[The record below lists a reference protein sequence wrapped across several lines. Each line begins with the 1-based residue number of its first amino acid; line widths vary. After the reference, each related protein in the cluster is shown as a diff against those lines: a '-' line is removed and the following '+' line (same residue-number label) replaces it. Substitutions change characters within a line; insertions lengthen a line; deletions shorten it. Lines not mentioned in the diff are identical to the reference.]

1 MSKGL
6 ERSIDQHHIDYQTVE
21 QYAKKIDIA
30 FTRGDIEEILERAQ
44 QDGITD
50 LRWAVWDWLD
60 EFEGISH
67 TRDLELFPHGD
78 DDDAN
83 DEYALLMNEL
93 EHNK

>member
-1 MSKGL
+1 MT
-6 ERSIDQHHIDYQTVE
+6 DYQTIE
-21 QYAKKIDIA
+21 AYAKKINIA
-30 FTRGDIEEILERAQ
+30 FTCGDIEEIIQRAQ

-50 LRWAVWDWLD
+50 LRYAVWDWLD

-67 TRDLELFPHGD
+67 THDLELFPCGD

-83 DEYALLMNEL
+83 EEYALLMNEL